1 MNRGPLSPLPQ
12 LSAQEIATFDA
23 AVAQHRRR
31 MLHPADA
38 ELQPKRPESPEDLGE
53 RFHAKKER
61 REMLSPQ
68 DPRRTQSIRDLEE
81 PLAPPKTDREKW
93 VRRRAIERRLE
104 ALEREL
110 LV

>member
-1 MNRGPLSPLPQ
+1 MQVGVGGCSPPPPLP
-12 LSAQEIATFDA
+12 LGGWLT
-23 AVAQHRRR
+23 RRG
-31 MLHPADA
+31 DA

-93 VRRRAIERRLE
+93 ERRRAIERRLE